1 MCMPT
6 NFGGKKDKSY
16 KIKDKNKK
24 CKLKNEFDDDFFND
38 DFLKENK
45 NDKNET
51 SNIKS

>member
-16 KIKDKNKK
+16 KIKDKKK
-24 CKLKNEFDDDFFND
+24 KKSDFDDEFFND
-38 DFLKENK
+38 DFLK
-45 NDKNET
+45 DKKTDET

>member
-16 KIKDKNKK
+16 KIRDKKK
-24 CKLKNEFDDDFFND
+24 KKSDFEDDFFND
-38 DFLKENK
+38 DFLK
-45 NDKNET
+45 DKKQNET

>member
-16 KIKDKNKK
+16 IIRDKKK
-24 CKLKNEFDDDFFND
+24 KKHTFDDDFFND
-38 DFLKENK
+38 DFLKKDNC
-45 NDKNET
+45 KNET

>member
-16 KIKDKNKK
+16 KIKEKK
-24 CKLKNEFDDDFFND
+24 KKKSDFDDEFFND
-38 DFLKENK
+38 DFLKDDK
-45 NDKNET
+45 KNET

>member
-1 MCMPT
+1 MCMPR

-16 KIKDKNKK
+16 KIKSKKNKK
-24 CKLKNEFDDDFFND
+24 DEFADDFFND
-38 DFLKENK
+38 DFLKDDK